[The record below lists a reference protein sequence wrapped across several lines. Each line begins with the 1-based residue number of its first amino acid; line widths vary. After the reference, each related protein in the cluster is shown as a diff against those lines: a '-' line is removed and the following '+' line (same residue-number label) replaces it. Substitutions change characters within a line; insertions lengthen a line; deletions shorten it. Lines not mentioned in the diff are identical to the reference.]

1 MDLTTLLE
9 TIREHGDIAY
19 GFVFAYA
26 AQNSLLAPL
35 FAGYAAHLG
44 AFDWATLVILCW
56 AGGFIGD
63 AIRFWIGRRW
73 GMKLIKRFPK
83 FERGI
88 HVILRLVDRH
98 HLWMILIHRYPHG
111 IRGFAGFAFGM
122 SNLSWGL
129 FLVLNFVSAGIW
141 SLVVVSA
148 GYSFGHMSEK
158 ALGEAASGIGLGL
171 LLAFLGTAWLLS
183 KKLER
188 VIERG

>member
-1 MDLTTLLE
+1 MDLTTLLDA
-9 TIREHGDIAY
+9 IREHGDVAY

-44 AFDWATLVILCW
+44 ALDWATLVALCW

-63 AIRFWIGRRW
+63 AIRFWVGRRW
-73 GMKLIKRFPK
+73 GMSLVKRFPK

-88 HVILRLVDRH
+88 HVILRLVERH

-129 FLVLNFVSAGIW
+129 FLVLNFVSAGLW
-141 SLVVVSA
+141 SLIVVSA

-158 ALGEAASGIGLGL
+158 ALGEAASGIGLAL
-171 LLAFLGTAWLLS
+171 LLAFLGIAWLLS

-188 VIERG
+188 AIERG